1 MKRFGIAALV
11 VLALFAAGCS
21 RTKIIPQDQ
30 AHMGGDNFVQ
40 TAVKVA
46 AGKPVKFIDDA
57 GGAPH
62 VLVIGTNGTWQ
73 ANGNAP
79 AQLNNNTG
87 LNISPGNEIDVVFPT
102 AGTYTVTCKVHPAML
117 LTVTV
122 TP

>member
-1 MKRFGIAALV
+1 MKRIGVVALLM
-11 VLALFAAGCS
+11 LALMAAGCS

-40 TAVKVA
+40 TAVKVT

-57 GGAPH
+57 GGATH
-62 VLVIGTNGTWQ
+62 VLVIGTNGIWQ
-73 ANGNAP
+73 ANANAP
-79 AQLNNNTG
+79 TQLNNNTG
-87 LNISPGNEIDVVFPT
+87 LTIAPGNETDVVFPT

-122 TP
+122 NP

>member
-1 MKRFGIAALV
+1 MKRVGIVALA
-11 VLALFAAGCS
+11 VLALVAAGCS

-40 TAVKVA
+40 QAVKVA
-46 AGKPVKFIDDA
+46 AGKPIKFIDDPS
-57 GGAPH
+57 GSPH

-73 ANGNAP
+73 PNANAP
-79 AQLNNNTG
+79 SQLNNNTG

-122 TP
+122 NP